1 MSAER
6 ILVLDDDAG
15 IVNVAA
21 RVLQRVGFVCVG
33 TTSVS
38 HALSLVRCE
47 EFDVVLT
54 DIHMPEMLGTDAA
67 SAMRDEH
74 PDLVVVIM
82 TGQAT
87 LDLAVQALQIG
98 AQAFVVKPFTP
109 GDLVSRVSEAIERQR
124 IQRNNLKAHLMAPVF
139 EQTVSALAAAI
150 ENRDPTTGSHTTRLH
165 RLADALGRAAGLD
178 DLTREVVR
186 QGALL
191 HDVGK
196 IGVPDGVLRKP
207 GPLSA
212 DEMRLMRQHPEMGA
226 RMIAKIGGLEGAVP
240 LVLHHHER
248 WDGTGYPHRLAG
260 DAIPIGARILAIT
273 DSYDVM
279 ISPRPYRPPMSVAE
293 ARAEVRRVAG
303 SQFDPKLVDIFLE
316 LPETRDTAAMAVAT
330 ECPAPATREH
340 AGTVGASSR

>member
-15 IVNVAA
+15 IVNVAT

-47 EFDVVLT
+47 AFDVFLT
-54 DIHMPEMLGTDAA
+54 DVHMPEMLGTEAA
-67 SAMRDEH
+67 SAMRYEQ
-74 PDLVVVIM
+74 PDLVVVVM

-87 LDLAVQALQIG
+87 LDLAVQALQVG

-109 GDLVSRVSEAIERQR
+109 GDLVSRVSEAIERHRVQ
-124 IQRNNLKAHLMAPVF
+124 QSNLKARQMTPVF
-139 EQTVSALAAAI
+139 EQTVGALAAAI

-178 DLTREVVR
+178 DDAREVVR

-196 IGVPDGVLRKP
+196 IGVPDGILRKP
-207 GPLSA
+207 GPLTA
-212 DEMRLMRQHPEMGA
+212 DEMQLMRRHPEIGA
-226 RMIAKIGGLEGAVP
+226 SMIAEIEGLERAIP
-240 LVLHHHER
+240 LVLYHHER
-248 WDGTGYPHRLAG
+248 WDGTGYPHGLAG
-260 DAIPIGARILAIT
+260 HAIPIGARILAIA

-279 ISPRPYRPPMSVAE
+279 ISPRPYRPPMSVSE
-293 ARAEVRRVAG
+293 ARAEVRRMAG
-303 SQFDPKLVDIFLE
+303 SQFDPHLVDLFLA
-316 LPETRDTAAMAVAT
+316 LPEASDLDGGPGDSPSSSPVDAHAAV
-330 ECPAPATREH
+330 
-340 AGTVGASSR
+340 VGAASR